1 MIEKLGFQAWSVKEH
16 MQDKEGIRN
25 TFQRLGAMGY
35 DNVQTAGKMVVS
47 YEEYAQLAKE
57 AGLTVCGTH
66 ANFDEMEADPQ
77 QAMENHRILGTNII
91 GIGGY
96 GVSSMAEVDT
106 LIKRV
111 NNFANIIGK
120 EGFKFTYHNHHH
132 EFRKLDGGI
141 TVMDRLINEFD
152 PDVVSFCL
160 DTYWVQAG
168 GYDVRHMMERLAGRI
183 DILHLKDMVI
193 NRDSSYQSTEI
204 GNGNLWWDGIIPLAE
219 QIGVKYYVV
228 EQEAFTMD
236 QFESMRRSSEYL
248 QQFKK

>member
-25 TFQRLGAMGY
+25 TFQRLAAMGY

-47 YEEYAQLAKE
+47 HEEYAQLAKE

-66 ANFDEMEADPQ
+66 ANFDEMTADPQ
-77 QAMENHRILGTNII
+77 KAMEEHRILGTNII

-96 GVSSMAEVDT
+96 GVSTMQDVDT

-111 NNFANIIGK
+111 NDFAAIIGK
-120 EGFKFTYHNHHH
+120 EGFKFTYHNHHG
-132 EFRKLDGGI
+132 EFRKFDGNTTI
-141 TVMDRLINEFD
+141 MDRLIDGFD

-168 GYDVRHMMERLAGRI
+168 GYDVRHMMERLDGRI
-183 DILHLKDMVI
+183 DILHLKDMQI
-193 NRDSSYQSTEI
+193 NMDCSYQSTEV
-204 GNGNLWWDGIIPLAE
+204 GSGNLWWDGIVPLAE

-236 QFESMRRSSEYL
+236 QFESMRRSSEFLHRYM
-248 QQFKK
+248 K

>member
-1 MIEKLGFQAWSVKEH
+1 MIEKLGFQAWSVKEQ

-25 TFQRLGAMGY
+25 TFEQLSAMGY

-47 YEEYAQLAKE
+47 YEEYAQMAKD

-66 ANFDEMEADPQ
+66 ANFDELTADPQ
-77 QAMENHRILGTNII
+77 QAMENHRILGTDII

-96 GVSSMAEVDT
+96 GVSSLDDVDT
-106 LIKRV
+106 LIKRI
-111 NNFANIIGK
+111 NDFAAIVGK
-120 EGFKFTYHNHHH
+120 EGFKFTYHNHHW
-132 EFRKLDGGI
+132 EFRNWGGKLI
-141 TVMDRLINEFD
+141 MDRLIDGLD

-168 GYDVRHMMERLAGRI
+168 GYDVRRMMERLDGRI
-183 DILHLKDMVI
+183 DILHLKDMWI
-193 NRDSSYQSTEI
+193 NDNGSYQSTEI

-236 QFESMRRSSEYL
+236 QFESMRRSSDYL
-248 QQFKK
+248 KRFMK